1 MTPIIS
7 YFGYPTFA
15 DYQTAG
21 LVTAHTAQL
30 RANFSETLEQHNRR
44 IQQIFLPKDG
54 RPGFTF
60 DSVIAFIREEWAKNP
75 NAWRGHSIA
84 WYFHHPEA
92 RKFVPPDFLAQ
103 HDSICG
109 PEPRCLRPATD

>member
-1 MTPIIS
+1 MNPIIS

-30 RANFSETLEQHNRR
+30 RAKFSETLEQHNQR
-44 IQQIFLPKDG
+44 IRQSCVAK
-54 RPGFTF
+54 PGFF
-60 DSVIAFIREEWAKNP
+60 DSVIAFVRAEWAKNP

-109 PEPRCLRPATD
+109 PEPRCFRRATD